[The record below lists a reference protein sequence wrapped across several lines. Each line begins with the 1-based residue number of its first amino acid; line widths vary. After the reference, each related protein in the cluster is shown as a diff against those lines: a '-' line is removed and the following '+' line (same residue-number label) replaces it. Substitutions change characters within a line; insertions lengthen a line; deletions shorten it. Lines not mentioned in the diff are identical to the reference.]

1 MFGTSPFNHHS
12 FRYFAAFSTLLAGM
26 ILCAAGGCGWMSSG
40 QNSEGVRLFQQGYY
54 DAAAQRFRQAIQ
66 TEPNNPDSYYNLAA
80 YYHRQGKTQ
89 QQAADLAQAES
100 YYRQCLDR
108 NPNHIEC
115 RRGLAVL
122 LVEQGRSEEA
132 FAMLEDWATQN
143 PTLAAPKI
151 EMARLYEEFGDRN
164 AAKEHLTA
172 ALSVSPNDPR
182 IGRLRKTARGFRR
195 CESGPL
201 ELSTLADGEPLPA
214 RIGPARFG
222 TAIGRRRSIR
232 LHRRRHPRGFNAGC
246 DVSIDYAHFATG
258 VLNPS

>member
-1 MFGTSPFNHHS
+1 MFGTAPFNHQHR
-12 FRYFAAFSTLLAGM
+12 FRRLAAFNTLLAGM

-172 ALSVSPNDPR
+172 ALAVSPNDPR
-182 IGRLRKTARGFRR
+182 ALAALGKLREDSGDVNQALSNYQRSLMVNHSQPELAQRVSALQSVGVGASGYTASGTRVVSTPDATFR
-195 CESGPL
+195 
-201 ELSTLADGEPLPA
+201 
-214 RIGPARFG
+214 
-222 TAIGRRRSIR
+222 
-232 LHRRRHPRGFNAGC
+232 
-246 DVSIDYAHFATG
+246 
-258 VLNPS
+258 